1 MVEYIRI
8 PNRDVVTF
16 ESEIADQ
23 GEIEQYLLNDIGGM
37 ELINLVRNDSV
48 FGVKENYTVI
58 SDLLES
64 QVSFDP
70 SFLLSSRMRGQSDF
84 DRYGIKLSTRIPDDN
99 YYEENDVK
107 AEYNIGT
114 NSYYDADTKQ
124 LIIELENMKQNE
136 FVEIEFLTA
145 GIIYNVREN
154 DYQ

>member
-99 YYEENDVK
+99 FYEENDVK

-136 FVEIEFLTA
+136 FIEIEFLTA